1 VGLIGSLDGF
11 NRWLSYS
18 RSGFNRYKCDE
29 YLHAENAHEQFAV
42 GHSVVHHQHVSMKGD
57 SSSISSII

>member
-29 YLHAENAHEQFAV
+29 YLHAENAHEQFA
-42 GHSVVHHQHVSMKGD
+42 
-57 SSSISSII
+57 